1 MSTTQETSRDAYQ
14 LLQDSGRADSQRD
27 RIMIVL
33 RFAEKPLTNR
43 EIAKCLG
50 MEPSTVSARR
60 NELMTAHKVRSVGKR
75 RCSVSKIMAL
85 VWEAVK

>member
-1 MSTTQETSRDAYQ
+1 MSVQQTSKDAYT
-14 LLQDSGRADSQRD
+14 LLKDSGRADSQRD

-33 RFAEKPLTNR
+33 RFAAFPMTNR

-60 NELMTAHKVRSVGKR
+60 NELMDARKIRSVGKR
-75 RCSVSKIMAL
+75 KCKVSKITAL